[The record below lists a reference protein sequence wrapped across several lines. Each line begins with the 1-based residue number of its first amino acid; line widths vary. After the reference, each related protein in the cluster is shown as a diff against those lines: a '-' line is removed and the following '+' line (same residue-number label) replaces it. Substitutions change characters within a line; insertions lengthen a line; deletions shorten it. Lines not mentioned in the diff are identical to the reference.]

1 MDCHSWASVDVLLY
15 DRLSVFAWRIWL
27 RCSLYISFLASW
39 ARDSWRRVTSSS
51 SQKAR
56 ERWSDHRFT
65 RGCWAGAKNTSRKI
79 DEQQNNGI
87 EVICIGHSSCVATW
101 KEGHALVLE
110 NEIKTRRKWSKQHWY
125 SEGIGRFFSLW
136 YDLWNRSREWRGW
149 GSFGLAWN
157 KGEKVSWNKE
167 FEEGFIMSAK
177 IVVDKILSVIFK
189 SVWWQLSSQS
199 IKMDLRKPIW
209 KSWSIHSITIF
220 TEYSLTRYYLEVAN
234 I

>member
-1 MDCHSWASVDVLLY
+1 MVY
-15 DRLSVFAWRIWL
+15 RNIKKQKKTYF
-27 RCSLYISFLASW
+27 FLQIEDFDFSMS
-39 ARDSWRRVTSSS
+39 RDNAYYHIYKNAPIMCGYMKRRTCFGFG
-51 SQKAR
+51 
-56 ERWSDHRFT
+56 EWD
-65 RGCWAGAKNTSRKI
+65 KNK
-79 DEQQNNGI
+79 EKMKQ
-87 EVICIGHSSCVATW
+87 AT
-101 KEGHALVLE
+101 
-110 NEIKTRRKWSKQHWY
+110 HWY
-125 SEGIGRFFSLW
+125 SEGIGRICSLW
-136 YDLWNRSREWRGW
+136 YDLWDRSREWW

-157 KGEKVSWNKE
+157 KGGKVSWNKE
-167 FEEGFIMSAK
+167 YEEGFIMSAK